1 MVETTCVTQRFFFQ
15 PFLKIVLRKKKENQ
29 HLLCD
34 MNLIQ
39 MFKTHLGLAIYFPIV
54 TLRVKKK
61 KKKKKPNQSLPSLE
75 EFFAKHLQH
84 V

>member
-1 MVETTCVTQRFFFQ
+1 
-15 PFLKIVLRKKKENQ
+15 
-29 HLLCD
+29 

-39 MFKTHLGLAIYFPIV
+39 MFQTHLGLAIYFPIV

-61 KKKKKPNQSLPSLE
+61 KKKKKPNKSLPSLE
-75 EFFAKHLQH
+75 EVFAKHLQH